1 MDTFK
6 NYFTEDIKKFCWL
19 GDIKAEKIYDELS
32 KVKNLDGN
40 TAEIGAYLGGTSKLI
55 HKITPNKIHY
65 CYDTFCGIIGTNNNY
80 DGHKDGD
87 FSCSLDEVKK
97 NIDMEDI
104 VYKVGYFPDTFQEYN
119 EKFCFIHSDTDTYIG
134 TKSTLEYC
142 CDKIVQGGKIVFDDY
157 TIGSCPGVEIALHEF
172 SQNNTDFIHEPL
184 PKLTQYIITKK

>member
-1 MDTFK
+1 MYTFK
-6 NYFTEDIKKFCWL
+6 NYFTEYIKKFCWL

-142 CDKIVQGGKIVFDDY
+142 CDKIVQGGKIIFDDY
-157 TIGSCPGVEIALHEF
+157 NIGECMGVSIALNEFKQNDVYFNHE
-172 SQNNTDFIHEPL
+172 IYYH
-184 PKLTQYIITKK
+184 QYILTKK